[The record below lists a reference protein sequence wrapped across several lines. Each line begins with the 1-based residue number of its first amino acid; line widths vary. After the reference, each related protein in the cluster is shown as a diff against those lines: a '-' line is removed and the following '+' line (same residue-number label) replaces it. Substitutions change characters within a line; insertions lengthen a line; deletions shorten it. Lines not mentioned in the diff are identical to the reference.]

1 MEFLPSNLNIFMN
14 CVDDHKI
21 KKSIPKSQFELGISQ
36 NFIDALINQDI
47 YIDLAEIDTWIADAP
62 KN

>member
-1 MEFLPSNLNIFMN
+1 MN